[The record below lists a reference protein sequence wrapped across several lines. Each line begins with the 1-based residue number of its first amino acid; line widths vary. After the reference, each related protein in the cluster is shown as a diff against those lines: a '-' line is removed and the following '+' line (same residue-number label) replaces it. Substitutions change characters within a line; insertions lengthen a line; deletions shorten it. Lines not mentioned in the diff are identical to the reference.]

1 MNYLIHERFDRKLR
15 IFRSWGAAVPALPQA
30 RTPLTMCSTQE
41 RVTLL
46 VHVNVP

>member
-15 IFRSWGAAVPALPQA
+15 IFRSWGAAVPLPQA
-30 RTPLTMCSTQE
+30 RTPLTMCLTQE